1 MEEKMIQQQ
10 ATLFSEEYIADV
22 SVDLVKEILHLKAI
36 HTDNIGK
43 DVLPPHHLLNRL
55 AAENLE
61 GLFPNVCVALRI
73 FCTLPVSVA
82 GAERSH
88 SKKSLSYFKK
98 KKTYFERNI
107 LKIRENFLG
116 EW

>member
-1 MEEKMIQQQ
+1 M
-10 ATLFSEEYIADV
+10 YIHACYNKLCEIEPRSASGTIEHTV
-22 SVDLVKEILHLKAI
+22 YITKSVIL
-36 HTDNIGK
+36 
-43 DVLPPHHLLNRL
+43 
-55 AAENLE
+55 
-61 GLFPNVCVALRI
+61 
-73 FCTLPVSVA
+73 
-82 GAERSH
+82 H